1 MDRLDAFGEQVG
13 FAVEVDPDVV
23 RAVGVPCLLQNG
35 NVGRCTVE
43 KSYDPVSGRPD
54 KRLGDAVHA
63 VRIRIDSTEAHD
75 SLAYNADGTPIGNW
89 VRGDRSTWADI
100 SIRKGS
106 ENRPEDDP
114 SAQDVIY
121 RYVKHIVGA
130 VAVSDGSSLAPS
142 VASNLFK
149 IPNTFEARSGIG
161 PVQDR
166 IRHTRIAVIGAGG
179 TGAHILDLLAKTP
192 VEIHLL
198 DSDDL
203 DWHNFMRAPGAPTTD
218 EIEAQHSEPL
228 RKVAYYHAKYS
239 SLRDGIHAHT
249 IRVDSPL
256 QFAEFLAA
264 HPIDFAFVCIDQLP
278 DSDSPRQD
286 AVYEA
291 LSEAGIPFVDSG
303 VSITVNGDTVSG
315 AITTSFYAAGSME
328 WKDAIP
334 NARAR
339 GDLPGYRNVQLP
351 EVNAMAASLAVME
364 WRRRTGQYVSK
375 SDSFLHRFRLE
386 GPRIVVPP
394 KE

>member
-1 MDRLDAFGEQVG
+1 MDPLDTFGEQVG
-13 FAVEVDPDVV
+13 FTVEVESDVV

-35 NVGRCTVE
+35 NVSRCTIE
-43 KSYDPVSGRPD
+43 KSYDPASGRPD
-54 KRLGDAVHA
+54 KRLGNALHA

-75 SLAYNADGTPIGNW
+75 SLVYNADGTTIGNW

-100 SIRKGS
+100 SVRKGS
-106 ENRPEDDP
+106 QNRPEDDLAP
-114 SAQDVIY
+114 KDVIY
-121 RYVKHIVGA
+121 RYAKRIVGA
-130 VAVSDGSSLAPS
+130 VAASNGSSLIS
-142 VASNLFK
+142 LVASDLFK
-149 IPNTFEARSGIG
+149 IPNTFEARSGIA

-166 IRHTRIAVIGAGG
+166 IRHTRIAIIGVGG
-179 TGAHILDLLAKTP
+179 TGAHILDLLAKAP

-203 DWHNFMRAPGAPTTD
+203 DWHNFMRAPGAPTTA
-218 EIEAQHSEPL
+218 EIESQDDEPL
-228 RKVAYYHAKYS
+228 TKVAYYHAKYS
-239 SLRDGIHAHT
+239 SFRDGIHAHA
-249 IRVDSPL
+249 IQVDSPL
-256 QFAEFLAA
+256 QFAEFLEA

-278 DSDSPRQD
+278 DDDSPRQD

-291 LSEAGIPFVDSG
+291 LSEAGIPFIDSG
-303 VSITVNGDTVSG
+303 VSITVDGTAISG
-315 AITTSFYAAGSME
+315 AITTSFYPAGSME

-334 NARAR
+334 NARAH

-364 WRRRTGQYVSK
+364 WRRRTGQYISR

-386 GPRIVVPP
+386 GPRIVLPP

>member
-13 FAVEVDPDVV
+13 FIVEVGHDVV
-23 RAVGVPCLLQNG
+23 RATGVTCLLQD
-35 NVGRCTVE
+35 GRIGSCTIE
-43 KSYDPVSGRPD
+43 KSYDPASRTPD
-54 KRLGDAVHA
+54 KRIGGAPHG
-63 VRIRIDSTEAHD
+63 VRVSTGEVLD
-75 SLAYNADGTPIGNW
+75 GRVYNADGTPIGNYIS
-89 VRGDRSTWADI
+89 GDGKSWANI
-100 SIRKGS
+100 SIKRGS
-106 ENRPEDDP
+106 ETSPVDDA
-114 SAQDVIY
+114 SAKELVH
-121 RYVKHIVGA
+121 RYVKQIVGA
-130 VAVSDGSSLAPS
+130 VAEAGYNAPAFLAVP
-142 VASNLFK
+142 NPFK

-161 PVQDR
+161 SVQDH
-166 IRHTRIAVIGAGG
+166 IRQTHVAIIGVGG

-218 EIEAQHSEPL
+218 EIESQRREPL
-228 RKVAYYHAKYS
+228 SKVAYYHSKYS
-239 SLRDGIHAHT
+239 SLREGIHAHA
-249 IRVDSPL
+249 IRVDSTL
-256 QFAEFLAA
+256 QFAEFLSA

-291 LSEAGIPFVDSG
+291 LSEAGIPFIDSG
-303 VSITVNGDTVSG
+303 VSITVDGTAISG
-315 AITTSFYAAGSME
+315 AMTTSFYPAGSMK

-334 NARAR
+334 NARTR

-351 EVNAMAASLAVME
+351 EVNSMAASLAVME
-364 WRRRTGQYVSK
+364 WRRRTGQYSSE